1 MPESAQEPY
10 NQIIAHIREEG
21 SAASN
26 WYAGIASNW
35 ESRLE
40 DHNVGIGEGWY
51 IVRGCQ
57 SDTTARAVEKAL
69 IEYGCDGG
77 GGGGDEST
85 VWVYAYLKT
94 PSTQP

>member
-1 MPESAQEPY
+1 MPDFPQETY
-10 NQIIAHIREEG
+10 DLIIAHIREEG
-21 SAASN
+21 SAAST
-26 WYAGIASNW
+26 WYAGIASDW

-40 DHNVGIGEGWY
+40 DHNVATSEGWY

-57 SDTTARAVEKAL
+57 SDAAARAVEKAL

-77 GGGGDEST
+77 SGGGDESA